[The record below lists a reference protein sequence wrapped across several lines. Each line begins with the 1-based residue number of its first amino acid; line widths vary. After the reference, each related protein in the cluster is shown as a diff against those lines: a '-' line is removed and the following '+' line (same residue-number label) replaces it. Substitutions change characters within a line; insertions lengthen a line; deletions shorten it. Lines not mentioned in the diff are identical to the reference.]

1 MSQELNPSSKG
12 NILVVDDT
20 PDNLDLLTA
29 ILTDQGYK
37 VRVALSGKLAL
48 RLVQIAPPDLILLD
62 IMMPEMDGYK
72 VCKEL
77 KASSRTQD
85 IPVIFISALHEVFD
99 KVKAFASGGIDYISK
114 PFQVEEVLARIENQ
128 LLIRQLSQQL
138 TEENARMQQEI
149 SVRQQAEAALL
160 NSANTLRNQNVVL
173 MQLARNQ
180 ALHQGD
186 LKAAI
191 KEMTEQTADN
201 MAVERVSIWL
211 YDGIG
216 TKLKCHD
223 LFERS
228 LNRHSEGVELL
239 AVEYP
244 VYFQALTLEQL
255 IAADDAHTDPRT
267 HEFSESYLTP
277 LGITSMLDAPIR
289 LRGQTVGVLCHEQV
303 GTSRHW
309 TPEDQN
315 FARSIADLV
324 SLALEAQERKR
335 AEAALRE
342 SEAKFASVFRSSPMA
357 LAVTNLA
364 DGRFIEVN
372 DCFLNLY
379 GYERTEVI
387 GYTSTELNIWV
398 NLEDR
403 ARFLQLLQ
411 KMGVVHNQ
419 EVAIR
424 TKSGEVRTGLL
435 SGELLAINE
444 QVCLLAIVNDISDRK
459 RAEAEIVH
467 SKDLLESIFN
477 ESTDAIFLV
486 NAKTNAIA
494 DCNQRAVE
502 LFEAESK
509 EELLNIQ
516 GHTLQKETFTAKQLR
531 SIFDQLDRYSVWSR
545 ELEYVTNK
553 GKPFWGNL
561 AVKRI
566 HVAGQEMNLVRVTD
580 ITERKQV
587 EEVLLQKAKEERAIA
602 QVLPR
607 MRQTLDIE
615 TIFQATTQELRIAIK
630 CDRVGIYRFNPD
642 WSGEFVSESVA
653 SGWISLVQEQKNNPN
668 LTENALEDE
677 RCVVKAFL
685 GSESN
690 SVPDTYLQETQGGGY
705 SRGETYRCV
714 EDIYKADFDSCYLNL
729 LEQFQARAYILVPI
743 FSTSKLWGLLATYQ
757 NSAPRQWETAEIN
770 IVVQI
775 GVQLGVA
782 LQQAELLAQ
791 TQRQSA
797 QLQEAKEAAE
807 VANRAK
813 SQFLASM
820 SHELRTP
827 LNAIL
832 GFTQVMRRDVGLS
845 SEQQEYL
852 DIIMRSGEHLLELI
866 NDVLE
871 MSKIEAGKITLN
883 ESSFDL
889 YRLLN
894 NLEEMFR
901 LKAQSKRLQLFFERT
916 PDVPQYVQTDEGK
929 LRQVLIN
936 LLGNALKFTAAGSV
950 TLQVS
955 LVKDNG
961 HRPAS
966 GFPQGMTNDKQQI
979 TKLLFEISD
988 TGPGI
993 APEEVNSLF
1002 EAFTQTATGRKSM
1015 EGTGLG
1021 LPISRQFVQ
1030 LMGGDI
1036 TLDST
1041 PGRGATFKFDILLQ
1055 LAQGTSLETSEP
1067 IGRVIGLAP
1076 NQNQKEFRILVVE
1089 DDWASRQLL
1098 IKLLT
1103 SVGFQVREASNGEE
1117 AVTLWESWQ
1126 PHLIWMD
1133 IQMPVMDGYEA
1144 TRVIKQMPK
1153 GQDTMIIALTAS
1165 AFEEQRAAILG
1176 AGCNDFVRKPFQENT
1191 LFEKMTRHLGVR
1203 YLYQVEDRSSSR
1215 QSSTQPSPLTK
1226 EALCVMPTEWLHQ
1239 LYQAALA
1246 MDDQLV
1252 VELIDRIPQTH
1263 TDLVNTLMNLVDDFR
1278 LDIIIDCIDAG

>member
-20 PDNLDLLTA
+20 PTNLNLLTA
-29 ILTDQGYK
+29 ILSKQGYK

-48 RLVQIAPPDLILLD
+48 RSAQVAPPDLILLD
-62 IMMPEMDGYK
+62 IMMPEMDGYQ
-72 VCKEL
+72 VCTEL

-99 KVKAFASGGIDYISK
+99 KVKAFASGGLDYISK

-128 LLIRQLSQQL
+128 LLIRRLSQQL
-138 TEENARMQQEI
+138 TEENVRLQQEI
-149 SVRQQAEAALL
+149 YVRQQAEAALL
-160 NSANTLRNQNVVL
+160 KSANTLRNQNVVL

-180 ALHQGD
+180 ALHQGN

-191 KEMTEQTADN
+191 QEITEQTANN
-201 MAVERVSIWL
+201 MEVERVSVWL
-211 YDGIG
+211 YEEIG
-216 TKLKCHD
+216 AKLRCFD

-228 LNRHSEGVELL
+228 LNQHSEGVELL
-239 AVEYP
+239 TVDYP
-244 VYFQALTLEQL
+244 AYFQALLEEQL
-255 IAADDAHTDPRT
+255 IVADEAHIDPRT
-267 HEFSESYLTP
+267 QEFSQSYLAP
-277 LGITSMLDAPIR
+277 LGITSMLDAPIH
-289 LRGQTVGVLCHEQV
+289 LGGQTVGVLCNEQV

-315 FARSIADLV
+315 FARSVADLV
-324 SLALEAQERKR
+324 SLALEARERKR
-335 AEAALRE
+335 AEAALHE
-342 SEAKFASVFRSSPMA
+342 SEAKFASAFRSSPMA
-357 LAVTNLA
+357 LAVMRLT

-379 GYERTEVI
+379 GYERTEVM

-411 KMGVVHNQ
+411 KMGVVRNQ

-424 TKSGEVRTGLL
+424 TKSGEVRTALL

-444 QVCLLAIVNDISDRK
+444 QACLLAIVNDISDRK
-459 RAEAEIVH
+459 RAEAEIIH

-486 NAKTNAIA
+486 NAKTNLIA

-502 LFEAESK
+502 LFEAETK
-509 EELLNIQ
+509 DELLNIQ
-516 GHTLQKETFTAKQLR
+516 GHTLQKETFTPEQLQ
-531 SIFDQLDRYSVWSR
+531 SIFDQLDRYSVWSL
-545 ELEYVTNK
+545 ELEYVSKK
-553 GKPFWGNL
+553 GRPFWGNL

-566 HVAGQEMNLVRVTD
+566 HVAAQQMNLVRVTD

-653 SGWISLVQEQKNNPN
+653 SGWICLVQEQKNNPH
-668 LTENALEDE
+668 LTQKALEDE

-690 SVPDTYLQETQGGGY
+690 LVQDTYLQETQGGGY
-705 SRGETYRCV
+705 SRGETCRCV
-714 EDIYKADFDSCYLNL
+714 EDIYKADFDSCYINL

-743 FSTSKLWGLLATYQ
+743 FSTSKLWGLLAIYQ
-757 NSAPRQWETAEIN
+757 NSAPRQWEAAEIN

-889 YRLLN
+889 YRLLD
-894 NLEEMFR
+894 NLAEMFR
-901 LKAQSKRLQLFFERT
+901 LKAQSKGLQLFFEQT

-936 LLGNALKFTAAGSV
+936 LLGNALKFTEAGSV

-955 LVKDNG
+955 LVKDN
-961 HRPAS
+961 RNRRAS
-966 GFPQGMTNDKQQI
+966 RFPQGMTNDKQQI

-1002 EAFTQTATGRKSM
+1002 EAFTQTATGLKSM

-1055 LAQGTSLETSEP
+1055 PTQGTSLETSEP
-1067 IGRVIGLAP
+1067 TGRVIGLTP
-1076 NQNQKEFRILVVE
+1076 NQKEFRILVVE

-1098 IKLLT
+1098 VKLLI
-1103 SVGFQVREASNGEE
+1103 SVGFLVREASNGEE

-1144 TRVIKQMPK
+1144 TRAIKQMPK
-1153 GQDTMIIALTAS
+1153 GSDTVIIALTAS
-1165 AFEEQRAAILG
+1165 AFEEQRSAILG

-1191 LFEKMTRHLGVR
+1191 LFEKMARHLGVR
-1203 YLYQVEDRSSSR
+1203 YLYQVENRPTS
-1215 QSSTQPSPLTK
+1215 QSSTQPLPLTK
-1226 EALCVMPTEWLHQ
+1226 EGLRVMPSEWVHQ

-1263 TDLVNTLMNLVDDFR
+1263 TDLVNTLMNLVDNFR
-1278 LDIIIDCIDAG
+1278 LDIIIDCIDEG